1 MNLQSQLRKYVRTYP
16 QWGFAPP
23 RVQVQHR
30 LERIGTEYGGYCL
43 APSLMKPDAVVY
55 SAGIGEDISFDQSLI
70 EMFGVEIEA
79 FDPTPKVKEWLAS
92 QALPEQFHFHAMG
105 IADAD
110 GEAVF
115 HLPPRK
121 DWVSHSM
128 ISARQ
133 YSRETASFPVMRLAT
148 AMARLGHSRIDVLK
162 MDIEGA
168 EYGVIEDLV
177 RTQIPVAQLLVEF
190 HHRLSSFGTDDTRR
204 AISLLEEYGMK
215 IGHVCPRMEVFTFLQ
230 AA

>member
-23 RVQVQHR
+23 RVQVQRR
-30 LERIGTEYGGYCL
+30 LERFGTEYGGYYL
-43 APSLMKPDAVVY
+43 AQSLMKPDVVVY
-55 SAGIGEDISFDQSLI
+55 SVGIGEDISFDRAVI
-70 EMFGVEIEA
+70 ENFGVDVEA
-79 FDPTPKVKEWLAS
+79 FDPTPKVTEWLAS
-92 QALPEQFHFHAMG
+92 QTLPEQFHFHAMG
-105 IADAD
+105 IADSD

-115 HLPPRK
+115 HLPPRN

-168 EYGVIEDLV
+168 EYGVIEDMV
-177 RTQIPVAQLLVEF
+177 RTQIPVGQLVVEF
-190 HHRLSSFGTDDTRR
+190 HHRLSAFGTGDTRR
-204 AISLLEEYGMK
+204 ALSLLEGYGMK
-215 IGHVCPRMEVFTFLQ
+215 IGHVCPRMEVFTFLRT
-230 AA
+230 A